1 MQIGVVVTIDGEEQ
15 TTPRYRDVRAL
26 ALEAEARG
34 VDSVWLYDHLLFRGE
49 GPDKGQWE
57 CFTLLAALA
66 EATSRVTLGPL
77 VACSPFRN
85 PALLAKMAVTLDEVS
100 GGRFVLGVGAGWNE
114 PEFRA
119 FGFPFDHRVD
129 RLEEAVRII
138 GPLLHEGRV
147 DFDGRYERA
156 PGCAMV
162 PRGPR
167 ADGPRLM
174 VAAFKPRMLRLAA
187 RYADHLTTMFD
198 LDSAQPRAEIEAICA
213 EVGRDPATLELS
225 HTLWA
230 AFPDLGP
237 IPNHMRDRVI
247 PSADALAAAL
257 ERYGA
262 IGLDHVMV
270 DVRPNTSAALERLD
284 AAVRLYRETL

>member
-1 MQIGVVVTIDGEEQ
+1 MQIGGVLIIEGDQ
-15 TTPRYRDVRAL
+15 QSTPRYREVRAL
-26 ALEAEARG
+26 ALEAEAQG
-34 VDSVWLYDHLLFRGE
+34 LDSIWLYDHLLFRGGE
-49 GPDKGQWE
+49 TDQGQWE

-66 EATSRVTLGPL
+66 EATKRVGLGPL
-77 VACSPFRN
+77 VACTPFRN
-85 PALLAKMAVTLDEVS
+85 PALLAKIAVTLDEVS

-114 PEFRA
+114 AEFRA

-129 RLEEAVRII
+129 RLEEAVQII
-138 GPLLHEGRV
+138 GPLLHGGRA
-147 DFDGRYERA
+147 DFSGRYERA
-156 PGCAMV
+156 PDCAIV

-187 RYADHLTTMFD
+187 RHADHLTSAFE
-198 LDSAQPRAEIEAICA
+198 LDGPEARAQIEAACA

-237 IPNHMRDRVI
+237 VPDHMRDSTYT
-247 PSADALAAAL
+247 SADALAADL
-257 ERYGA
+257 ERCGA
-262 IGLDHVMV
+262 IRLDHVMV
-270 DVRPNTSAALERLD
+270 DFRPNTPAALERL
-284 AAVRLYRETL
+284 AAATRLHRG